1 MHSEMV
7 ASALICKEIEWRV
20 KIKRGESSA
29 LFSNKTA
36 PVSTFYK
43 ITLTGKGQKSIHI
56 NFHCNWISNG
66 VKKELLVTSILPSF
80 WQEKNPAVGV

>member
-7 ASALICKEIEWRV
+7 ARALICKEIEWRV

-36 PVSTFYK
+36 QVFTFYT
-43 ITLTGKGQKSIHI
+43 IRLTGEGQETTHL
-56 NFHCNWISNG
+56 NFHCNWICNG
-66 VKKELLVTSILPSF
+66 VRNDLLVTSILLSF
-80 WQEKNPAVGV
+80 WRKKILQ